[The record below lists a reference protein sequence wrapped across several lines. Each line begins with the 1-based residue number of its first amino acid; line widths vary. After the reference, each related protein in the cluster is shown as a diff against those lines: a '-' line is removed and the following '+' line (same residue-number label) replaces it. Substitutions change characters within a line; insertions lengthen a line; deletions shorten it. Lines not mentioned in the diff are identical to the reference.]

1 MRCTANNQ
9 FYSLFILDIKINWI
23 WRECQRYFAPHTN
36 HMRSHPFLRM
46 KKINRKK
53 SSIIVNRLICMQSM
67 SNKINL
73 VSRERDSLVVSSAPV
88 FFFLLSRHPSRV
100 FHCVFVTRAP
110 NTKVN
115 TKNRFRFFFYSLL
128 SGSARMQRKKCH
140 LMILCDFVCVFRAT
154 TVEKK
159 RWKSH
164 TYKID
169 PIKARW
175 HSPLC
180 REPLFNKKNSC
191 WIQFGCLFL
200 ARMADAFI
208 SDALIFTLTV
218 GIRNWS
224 RTEWTLHS
232 PGDDQLNEI
241 TDQYSQLIKNHFDRF
256 HGTANE
262 SKTGNNHFFDK
273 LIRIIKTPH
282 AARPSLART
291 QLEKIEII
299 HTNSKRINDLN
310 GRKQVSWVWHP
321 IVRTR

>member
-115 TKNRFRFFFYSLL
+115 TKNRFRFFLFSFIRLHQN
-128 SGSARMQRKKCH
+128 AAKKMPLNDSVWFC
-140 LMILCDFVCVFRAT
+140 VCVFRAT

-159 RWKSH
+159 TLKKSH
-164 TYKID
+164 
-169 PIKARW
+169 
-175 HSPLC
+175 
-180 REPLFNKKNSC
+180 
-191 WIQFGCLFL
+191 
-200 ARMADAFI
+200 
-208 SDALIFTLTV
+208 V
-218 GIRNWS
+218 
-224 RTEWTLHS
+224 
-232 PGDDQLNEI
+232 
-241 TDQYSQLIKNHFDRF
+241 
-256 HGTANE
+256 
-262 SKTGNNHFFDK
+262 
-273 LIRIIKTPH
+273 
-282 AARPSLART
+282 
-291 QLEKIEII
+291 
-299 HTNSKRINDLN
+299 
-310 GRKQVSWVWHP
+310 
-321 IVRTR
+321 